1 MFVGTREIFYPDVA
15 KYFSM
20 LQEQGITS
28 ELYVGEGMKHIYPLY
43 PTPEADEVIEQ
54 ICEII
59 QN

>member
-20 LQEQGITS
+20 LQEQGINS
-28 ELYVGEGMKHIYPLY
+28 ELYVGEGMKHICPLY

-54 ICEII
+54 ISK
-59 QN
+59 